1 MLVVKSDGLLQL
13 LTLSSLTTLV
23 KTCCMLITT
32 LNLVKKSLIP
42 ILITQAVNVC
52 QIEQEFV

>member
-1 MLVVKSDGLLQL
+1 MLKVKSDGLPQL
-13 LTLSSLTTLV
+13 STLSLTTLV

-32 LNLVKKSLIP
+32 LNLIKKSLVD
-42 ILITQAVNVC
+42 ILITQAVSGC